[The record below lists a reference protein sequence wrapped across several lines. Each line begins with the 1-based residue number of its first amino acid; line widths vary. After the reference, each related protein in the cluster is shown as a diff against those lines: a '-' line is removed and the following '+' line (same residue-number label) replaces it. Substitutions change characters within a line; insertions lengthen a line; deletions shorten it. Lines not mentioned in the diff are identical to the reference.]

1 MGFRFMKMKYIG
13 WFCFFLLITISGKS
27 QETSSLFLLS
37 GVPQSSVFNPALQNE
52 NDKLVIGVPFLSG
65 LSGSWN
71 ANSPFDALF
80 SKGFSYNVGRLYDEL
95 KPRGEANASGQL
107 SMFYA
112 SLKHNDYTFR
122 LSVSERMYANGI
134 FDRDI
139 VKIIRDGTEPYY
151 GANENFGKA
160 DFHFQYFRELSFSV
174 SKNIW
179 KGLDIGIAPK
189 ILFGRMGFDAR
200 ELSLSV
206 ETDTGNDILL
216 VKPEGSFLMSGAFN
230 HVYYPEFD
238 RSVFLADFYPGD
250 YFFQPRNLGFA
261 IDWGIVYRPDKFT
274 ELSASLLDIGF
285 TTLKYNT
292 FNVDFAVPA
301 RYSEDDLYQSTNPDG
316 ENYLE
321 PREALLIFSDT
332 VSYLI
337 NVEEATER
345 TLTFLPVTLNLS
357 GKYHFS
363 ERVSGGINNQFTWFR
378 NQPRNLF
385 AAFIQARTGRRV
397 ELAGSLSVLNL
408 SAVRPGFG
416 VSWTLPKIQFYFS
429 SNNILGIIQPT
440 SSKHLNLSIGM
451 NLLFDTQK

>member
-1 MGFRFMKMKYIG
+1 MRLHFVRMKYV
-13 WFCFFLLITISGKS
+13 WCFFFFLVIAFKGKT
-27 QETSSLFLLS
+27 QETSSLFLLP
-37 GVPQSSVFNPALQNE
+37 GVPQSSVFNPALQNK
-52 NDKLVIGVPFLSG
+52 NDKLVIGLPFLSG
-65 LSGSWN
+65 INGIWN
-71 ANSPFDALF
+71 ANVPFNALF

-95 KPRGEANASGQL
+95 KPLGEANASGRL

-122 LSVSERMYANGI
+122 LSVSERMFANGI

-151 GANENFGKA
+151 GTNEYFGEA

-174 SKNIW
+174 SKKIW
-179 KGLDIGIAPK
+179 EGLDIGVTPK
-189 ILFGRMGFDAR
+189 ILFGRMGFDAK

-206 ETDTGNDILL
+206 ETDTENDVLL
-216 VKPEGSFLMSGAFN
+216 VKPEGSFLMSGPFN
-230 HVYYPEFD
+230 HLYHPEFD

-261 IDWGIVYRPDKFT
+261 IDWGIDYRPNKFT

-292 FNVDFAVPA
+292 FNVDFAEPA
-301 RYSEDDLYQSTNPDG
+301 RYSEEDFYQSTNPDG

-321 PREALLIFSDT
+321 PREAILTFKDT

-337 NVEEATER
+337 NVKEATER

-363 ERVSGGINNQFTWFR
+363 ERVSCGINNQFTWFR

-440 SSKHLNLSIGM
+440 SSKHLNLSVGM
-451 NLLFDTQK
+451 NLLFDTE